1 MNKSISFAIIAI
13 TSAAGVLAHSPA
25 IAQDAAAGERV
36 FVQCRTC
43 HMIGENAQNRV
54 GPPLNGLFGRQSGTM
69 PGFRYSQ
76 ANQNA
81 NIVWDDE
88 TFARYIR
95 NPREVIPGTT
105 MVFAGLRNNQQI
117 ADLIAYLKQFDATGK
132 RTSP

>member
-1 MNKSISFAIIAI
+1 MRTILI
-13 TSAAGVLAHSPA
+13 AAGCAAAVVASPA
-25 IAQDAAAGERV
+25 LAQDPAAGERV
-36 FVQCRTC
+36 FAQCRAC

-54 GPPLNGLFGRQSGTM
+54 GPPLNGLFGRQSGSM

-81 NIVWDDE
+81 NITWSDE
-88 TFARYIR
+88 TFTRYIR

-105 MVFAGLRNNQQI
+105 MVFAGLRNDQQI

-132 RTSP
+132 RSAP